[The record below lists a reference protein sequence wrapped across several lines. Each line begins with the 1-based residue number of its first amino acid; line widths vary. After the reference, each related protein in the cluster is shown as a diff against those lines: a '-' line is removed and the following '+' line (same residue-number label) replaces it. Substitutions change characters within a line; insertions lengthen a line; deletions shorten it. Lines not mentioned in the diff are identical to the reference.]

1 MENSMRILNV
11 GTSNVKTLS
20 AETLNTKTLNT
31 KTLNTKTLNT
41 KTLNTKT
48 LNIKGLNR
56 ITFWLLSLIET
67 RIKQHIKNAK
77 ELAGKIFEK

>member
-1 MENSMRILNV
+1 MRILNV

-20 AETLNTKTLNT
+20 AETLNT

>member
-1 MENSMRILNV
+1 MRILNV

-20 AETLNTKTLNT
+20 AE
-31 KTLNTKTLNT
+31 TLNT